1 MDRNQDEK
9 DMRIEELAATNRL
22 LTDLTAAGSWVISF
36 APDGSAAS
44 VQWGGRLP
52 QADGLS

>member
-22 LTDLTAAGSWVISF
+22 LTDLTAAGS
-36 APDGSAAS
+36 
-44 VQWGGRLP
+44 
-52 QADGLS
+52 